1 MKIGI
6 LSTEIYEDAKRLK
19 QKLLESSSNFID
31 VKNNIKDIDIFLVLG
46 GDGFLLR
53 CLHKYYKYNIPF
65 FGINYGNLGFLLNNK
80 NVLKNNLIKIIE
92 EAQIVNINPLRNIIV
107 DLNDKE
113 FNDISINELTLIRNV
128 YKTCNIDI
136 KINNKDI
143 LKNYCGDGLVIS
155 TPIGSTAY
163 NSSVGSPIIS
173 YKSNNI
179 ILSSISPFRPRTFRN
194 AILQND
200 IELEFNIN
208 YNKDRRVSAHVD
220 FIEYKD
226 IKYAKTFIDKNI
238 NIKLLFDKE
247 FSFDDKILKE
257 QFIY

>member
-1 MKIGI
+1 MKDFCPYI
-6 LSTEIYEDAKRLK
+6 T
-19 QKLLESSSNFID
+19 N
-31 VKNNIKDIDIFLVLG
+31 
-46 GDGFLLR
+46 DGSVGL
-53 CLHKYYKYNIPF
+53 YS
-65 FGINYGNLGFLLNNK
+65 
-80 NVLKNNLIKIIE
+80 
-92 EAQIVNINPLRNIIV
+92 
-107 DLNDKE
+107 KE

-163 NSSVGSPIIS
+163 NSSLGSPIIS

-200 IELEFNIN
+200 VELEFYIN
-208 YNKDRRVSAHVD
+208 YNKDRKVSAYVD

-226 IKYAKTFIDKNI
+226 IQYTKTFIDNT
-238 NIKLLFDKE
+238 IKIQLLFDKS
-247 FSFDDKILKE
+247 FSLDDKILKE